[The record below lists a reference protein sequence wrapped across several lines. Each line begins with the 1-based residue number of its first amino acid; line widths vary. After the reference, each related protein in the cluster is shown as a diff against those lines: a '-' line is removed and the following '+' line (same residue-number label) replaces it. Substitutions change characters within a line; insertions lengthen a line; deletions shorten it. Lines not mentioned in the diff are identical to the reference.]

1 MVKEIIKFGNT
12 EIEKHNIHCNEYPVY
27 ILLAYWW
34 LARILL
40 VKNYKYGNGHK
51 DDDYKTKSLCKIYQK
66 LYDSETKW
74 MLFDW
79 RLGIIKNI

>member
-1 MVKEIIKFGNT
+1 M
-12 EIEKHNIHCNEYPVY
+12 
-27 ILLAYWW
+27 
-34 LARILL
+34 ILL